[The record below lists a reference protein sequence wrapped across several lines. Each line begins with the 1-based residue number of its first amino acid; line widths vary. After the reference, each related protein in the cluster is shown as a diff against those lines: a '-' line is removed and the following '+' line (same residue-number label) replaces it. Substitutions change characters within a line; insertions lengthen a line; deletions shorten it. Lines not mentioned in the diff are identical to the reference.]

1 MKAGPQMLAG
11 TGPEV
16 VYVSPIEMQ
25 NLLAQRQGLDVI
37 WSPESQTDMWLK
49 VAEAIDKDR
58 VNNPALPPVSDAIS
72 AEAKQAQAEQQAER
86 DAQKVHVCECG
97 VYFKER
103 RY

>member
-16 VYVSPIEMQ
+16 VYVSPIEMH
-25 NLLAQRQGLDVI
+25 LLALRQGLDVI

-97 VYFKER
+97 VYFKDR